1 METLLTFN
9 HDFSEYLRTRPTITS
24 TQQQPVCCNK
34 RGACDFRA
42 QSVTRTRRRTHARER
57 RVVLDE
63 ARNAARWIL
72 REPRGEPERPRRGTG
87 GAHLA
92 SSGDRGPATWWR
104 LADSSDVVPV
114 AVSVARATSDGP
126 MAGVGDAATDFG
138 APPRPTSGDP
148 GPRDP
153 GSSVARAESDVSPP
167 ARDPAPASFAR
178 ESERPTSSRL
188 ARVTTLPASAIT
200 TPAALRDILSRR
212 VRADPRGFHL
222 DAFPPEALAG
232 LPLSFV
238 LTLMPDGFAISKPRD
253 FLRSAGTPTPLP
265 PRPRARSRPSSPLR
279 SIQRLPPPFDRRGA
293 TSPRTPRRRAPR
305 VRRGRRARRSARLSR
320 TRRGRRESHAES
332 VRRRPPPNLGDH
344 RRGCRRDRRAARRDG
359 ARHGR
364 RVRRRRANRGI
375 ARRRQ
380 TRPSTRRR
388 GRVSSGDDRAAV
400 PGPRPGGGDGA

>member
-87 GAHLA
+87 GAISRRRAIAVPRRGGDWLTRQAWYRWRCPSRARRATGRWLA
-92 SSGDRGPATWWR
+92 SGMPRRISAPRLVRHREIRVRATPR
-104 LADSSDVVPV
+104 LFRRSRRVRR
-114 AVSVARATSDGP
+114 VSARARSRSRVVR
-126 MAGVGDAATDFG
+126 AGVRAPHLLASRAGDH
-138 APPRPTSGDP
+138 PPRLRDHH
-148 GPRDP
+148 PR
-153 GSSVARAESDVSPP
+153 G
-167 ARDPAPASFAR
+167 
-178 ESERPTSSRL
+178 T
-188 ARVTTLPASAIT
+188 
-200 TPAALRDILSRR
+200 RDILSRR

-232 LPLSFV
+232 FPL
-238 LTLMPDGFAISKPRD
+238 LRAHPMPDGFAISKPPAT
-253 FLRSAGTPTPLP
+253 FSGPPAPPPLP

-293 TSPRTPRRRAPR
+293 TSPRTP
-305 VRRGRRARRSARLSR
+305 
-320 TRRGRRESHAES
+320 
-332 VRRRPPPNLGDH
+332 
-344 RRGCRRDRRAARRDG
+344 
-359 ARHGR
+359 
-364 RVRRRRANRGI
+364 
-375 ARRRQ
+375 
-380 TRPSTRRR
+380 
-388 GRVSSGDDRAAV
+388 
-400 PGPRPGGGDGA
+400 